1 MARKPGSSIVT
12 YEHRY
17 KRPPKKKPQAAK
29 IEGPAVITIRKRGS
43 GEVPDLT
50 PEGHRRRGDAAEAL
64 FREMKRRIAAT
75 KERQGGA

>member
-29 IEGPAVITIRKRGS
+29 IEGPAVITIRKRGV
-43 GEVPDLT
+43 GKCP
-50 PEGHRRRGDAAEAL
+50 
-64 FREMKRRIAAT
+64 I
-75 KERQGGA
+75 

>member
-29 IEGPAVITIRKRGS
+29 IEGPAVIKVTDHKQLKALREERMLEAGS
-43 GEVPDLT
+43 EPSAS
-50 PEGHRRRGDAAEAL
+50 HRPS
-64 FREMKRRIAAT
+64 
-75 KERQGGA
+75 